1 MLLASHFSSIS
12 TSSAPETLMSLPT
25 SNAAVPAASTTLAWL
40 DGSAGLVNPYVDVP
54 AAPATADS
62 SEPSLS
68 AASQAA
74 APTTPPRLCRFC
86 DCVVCSDR
94 LTNNDTVDL
103 PAIIEDAVTE
113 ASQYAR
119 QARTHSE
126 MTQACW
132 IMMREACREMR
143 TLVSEIVPPG
153 HLPPPELSVFAVPPH
168 APALQP
174 PVPIDVDDT
183 DHRVPSDPLFPPA
196 LQIAAEVSRAV
207 RRVRTISHNRVR
219 NMLKHRA
226 PDASV
231 TAAIRR
237 QG

>member
-1 MLLASHFSSIS
+1 
-12 TSSAPETLMSLPT
+12 
-25 SNAAVPAASTTLAWL
+25 
-40 DGSAGLVNPYVDVP
+40 
-54 AAPATADS
+54 
-62 SEPSLS
+62 
-68 AASQAA
+68 
-74 APTTPPRLCRFC
+74 
-86 DCVVCSDR
+86 
-94 LTNNDTVDL
+94 VDL
-103 PAIIEDAVTE
+103 AEDIEDAVTE
-113 ASQYAR
+113 ASQYAK

-126 MTQACW
+126 MAQACW

-143 TLVSEIVPPG
+143 KLVSEIVPPG

-168 APALQP
+168 APAPQP

>member
-1 MLLASHFSSIS
+1 
-12 TSSAPETLMSLPT
+12 MSLPT

-40 DGSAGLVNPYVDVP
+40 DGSAGLVNPYLDVP
-54 AAPATADS
+54 AAPAIADPT
-62 SEPSLS
+62 EPSLS

-74 APTTPPRLCRFC
+74 APTTPPRLWRFC
-86 DCVVCSDR
+86 DCVDCVVYFDR
-94 LTNNDTVDL
+94 LTNNDTADL

-113 ASQYAR
+113 ASQYAK

-132 IMMREACREMR
+132 IMIREACREMR
-143 TLVSEIVPPG
+143 KLVSEIVPPG

-168 APALQP
+168 APAPQP
-174 PVPIDVDDT
+174 PVAIDVDDT

-207 RRVRTISHNRVR
+207 RKVRSISHNRVR

-237 QG
+237 LG